1 MDPYQLR
8 SELFGLIQIHLGNN
22 PYRGV
27 ETLKRSL
34 MQELVKGWGG
44 LIYIG
49 LVTVMLQTY
58 VGGDLEEDPM
68 RQKGKYRLKRRMFCS
83 FCMGKGPVDL

>member
-1 MDPYQLR
+1 MGRDEKLSFSPPAEGQLCEQSR
-8 SELFGLIQIHLGNN
+8 
-22 PYRGV
+22 
-27 ETLKRSL
+27 
-34 MQELVKGWGG
+34 LVKGWGG
-44 LIYIG
+44 LIHIG

-83 FCMGKGPVDL
+83 FCVGKGPVDL